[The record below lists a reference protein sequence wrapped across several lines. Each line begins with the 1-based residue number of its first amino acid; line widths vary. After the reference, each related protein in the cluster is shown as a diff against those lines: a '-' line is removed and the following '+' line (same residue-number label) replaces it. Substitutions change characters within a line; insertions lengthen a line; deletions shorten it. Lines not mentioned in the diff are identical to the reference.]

1 MNLRKYFN
9 KNVKIIYK
17 DGEEITGYVEV
28 YTPSIDT
35 DEGLYDEIVVKDS
48 PQYPGLNEVGAEE
61 IDSIEIIN

>member
-9 KNVKIIYK
+9 ENVKIIYK

-28 YTPSIDT
+28 YTPAIDT
-35 DEGLYDEIVVKDS
+35 DEGLHDEIVVKDS

-61 IDSIEIIN
+61 IDSIEII